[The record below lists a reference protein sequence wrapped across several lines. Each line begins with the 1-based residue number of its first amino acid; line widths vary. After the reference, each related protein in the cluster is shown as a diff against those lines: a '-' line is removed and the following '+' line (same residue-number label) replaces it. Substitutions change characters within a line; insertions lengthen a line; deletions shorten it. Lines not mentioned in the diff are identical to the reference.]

1 MGVSVDSHV
10 NKDVAI
16 DMGVGI
22 PSHSDIDLNI
32 DRPARRYKHR

>member
-1 MGVSVDSHV
+1 MDSHV
-10 NKDVAI
+10 NKDVPI

-32 DRPARRYKHR
+32 DTDRPARRYNYR

>member
-1 MGVSVDSHV
+1 MDSHV
-10 NKDVAI
+10 SKDVAI

-22 PSHSDIDLNI
+22 PSHSDIGLNI